1 MRGRLLRRQD
11 GYSQKC
17 MAKVIL
23 KDLKKVYPNTEKKK
37 KAKKGEEPQEK
48 KSNLQITDEGVVAV
62 QQFSLEIADKEF
74 IVLVG
79 PSGCG
84 KSTTLRMI
92 AGLEDITSGELWIGD
107 KLMNDVEPKDRDI
120 AMVFQNY
127 ALYPHMTV
135 YENMAFSLKLKKVPK
150 DEIDKK
156 VRQAAEILDITQYLD
171 RKPKAL
177 SGGQRQRVAIGRA
190 IVRDPAVFLMDE
202 PLSNLDAKLRV
213 DMRAELKRLH
223 HETGTTIIY
232 VTHDQVEALTMST
245 KIALFKAGEL
255 NQVATPTE
263 LYNNPIDLEAAD
275 FIGNPRINLLD
286 GKAEVINGQLVVKSD
301 LGGHTFPAEHL
312 TSEEF
317 PKSGE
322 FDCVLAIRPEQ
333 IAISTQPVE
342 GAIPVTIYANQPAGS
357 ETITTLKAG
366 TDEFLAKDIGQIR
379 YDLDQKVWAI
389 IDQDKINIY
398 NKETTRLIKRAV

>member
-1 MRGRLLRRQD
+1 MKKIIELKNITKSFD
-11 GYSQKC
+11 G
-17 MAKVIL
+17 
-23 KDLKKVYPNTEKKK
+23 
-37 KAKKGEEPQEK
+37 EPVLQNV
-48 KSNLQITDEGVVAV
+48 NLDIYDN
-62 QQFSLEIADKEF
+62 EF
-74 IVLVG
+74 ITLLG

-84 KSTTLRMI
+84 KTTMLR
-92 AGLEDITSGELWIGD
+92 LIGGFETPD
-107 KLMNDVEPKDRDI
+107 EGDVIFLGKRINDVPPYQRNVNT
-120 AMVFQNY
+120 VFQKY
-127 ALYPHMTV
+127 ALFPHLNV
-135 YENMAFSLKLKKVPK
+135 FENVAFPLREKKVPK
-150 DEIDKK
+150 
-156 VRQAAEILDITQYLD
+156 AEIEAKVTEMLSLVALKGFEHRSVT
-171 RKPKAL
+171 RL
-177 SGGQRQRVAIGRA
+177 SGGQQQRVAIARA
-190 IVRDPAVFLMDE
+190 VASSPKLLLLDE
-202 PLSNLDAKLRV
+202 PLSNLDAKLRI
-213 DMRAELKRLH
+213 DMRAELQRLH
-223 HETGTTIIY
+223 KELGTTIIY
-232 VTHDQVEALTMST
+232 VTHDQTEALTMST

>member
-1 MRGRLLRRQD
+1 ME
-11 GYSQKC
+11 
-17 MAKVIL
+17 IL
-23 KDLKKVYPNTEKKK
+23 KIENLSKVYGSGENAVRAVDGVSFGVE
-37 KAKKGEEPQEK
+37 KGEF
-48 KSNLQITDEGVVAV
+48 LAI
-62 QQFSLEIADKEF
+62 I
-74 IVLVG
+74 G
-79 PSGCG
+79 PSGSG
-84 KSTTLRMI
+84 KSTLLHILGGVDRPTCGKL
-92 AGLEDITSGELWIGD
+92 
-107 KLMNDVEPKDRDI
+107 LMNGQDI
-120 AMVFQNY
+120 YAQDEEALAVFRRRQVGLIYQFYN
-127 ALYPHMTV
+127 LIPV
-135 YENMAFSLKLKKVPK
+135 LNVVENMTLPVLM
-150 DEIDKK
+150 DG
-156 VRQAAEILDITQYLD
+156 RQVNQERLEELLDVLGLRGREKHLPNQ
-171 RKPKAL
+171 L
-177 SGGQRQRVAIGRA
+177 SGGQQQRVAIARA
-190 IVRDPAVFLMDE
+190 VASSPKLLLLDE
-202 PLSNLDAKLRV
+202 PLSNLDAKLRI
-213 DMRAELKRLH
+213 DMRAELQRLH
-223 HETGTTIIY
+223 KELGTTIIY
-232 VTHDQVEALTMST
+232 VTHDQTEALTMST

>member
-1 MRGRLLRRQD
+1 MVQM
-11 GYSQKC
+11 KNVT
-17 MAKVIL
+17 M
-23 KDLKKVYPNTEKKK
+23 VYEN
-37 KAKKGEEPQEK
+37 
-48 KSNLQITDEGVVAV
+48 SDVAALDN
-62 QQFSLEIADKEF
+62 FSLTINEGEF
-74 IVLVG
+74 AFLVG

-92 AGLEDITSGELWIGD
+92 AGLEEITEGELYIGD
-107 KLMNDVEPKDRDI
+107 RLVNNVAPKDRDI
-120 AMVFQNY
+120 AMVFQSY

-135 YENMAFSLKLKKVPK
+135 YKNIAFGLELRKTPK
-150 DEIDKK
+150 DEIDRR
-156 VRQAAEILDITQYLD
+156 VHEAAKILEIEHLLD

-177 SGGQRQRVAIGRA
+177 SGGQRQRVALGRA
-190 IVRDPAVFLMDE
+190 MVRNPAVFLLDE
-202 PLSNLDAKLRV
+202 PLSNLDAKLRTS
-213 DMRAELKRLH
+213 MRTEIIKLH
-223 HETGTTIIY
+223 KKLATTFIY
-232 VTHDQVEALTMST
+232 VTHDQTEALTMST

-255 NQVATPTE
+255 NQVATPAE

-286 GKAEVINGQLVVKSD
+286 GKAEMVNSQLVVKSD

-312 TSEEF
+312 TDEEF

-333 IAISTQPVE
+333 IIISTEPVE
-342 GAIPVTIYANQPAGS
+342 GAIPVSIYANQPAGS

-366 TDEFLAKDIGQIR
+366 NDEFLAKEIGQVS
-379 YDLDQKVWAI
+379 YDLDRKVWAI
-389 IDQDKINIY
+389 IDQNKINIY